1 MERNTQ
7 ATLDLIVAGATAALG
22 AVISGTA
29 GSEVLSKLKKVYEI
43 GIDKLDISRLQ
54 DTALSLGI
62 TGVLGALTFYMAYE
76 AARLWKERKGYN
88 TK

>member
-43 GIDKLDISRLQ
+43 GIDKLDISRPQ

-76 AARLWKERKGYN
+76 TVRLWKERKGYN